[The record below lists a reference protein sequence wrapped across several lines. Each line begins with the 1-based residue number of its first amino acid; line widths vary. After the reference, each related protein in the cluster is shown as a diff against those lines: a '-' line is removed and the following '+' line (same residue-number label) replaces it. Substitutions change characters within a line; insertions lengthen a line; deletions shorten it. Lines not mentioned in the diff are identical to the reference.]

1 MRTAITSHLHY
12 GIGLILSVL
21 GLFFIGLS
29 EDEDDNSKHLS
40 TLLAG
45 RGLQGFGYGYFISF
59 CTISPN
65 LDHHLFREDT
75 ATDSQRKMIM
85 QLCFVLGLTLGY
97 PITEKVTK
105 HKLVFWGMAGAT
117 LVTGIATFLSTH
129 GRKLSQHTADASFKL
144 SLMTILFKKVV
155 RQLLREP

>member
-1 MRTAITSHLHY
+1 MLLRTAITSHLHY

-75 ATDSQRKMIM
+75 ATDGQRKMITASNEK
-85 QLCFVLGLTLGY
+85 LLTKDRTNLIGNES
-97 PITEKVTK
+97 PIDFSVWVDLAK
-105 HKLVFWGMAGAT
+105 
-117 LVTGIATFLSTH
+117 
-129 GRKLSQHTADASFKL
+129 
-144 SLMTILFKKVV
+144 
-155 RQLLREP
+155 